1 MCTSSFVGGN
11 KQKLAQNS
19 TKVAQ
24 IVKIT
29 KQPNKQ
35 KQPNSINKGKNSPD
49 SDKKVP
55 HKFGSVVFTIGPG
68 VNRFSKKFSVYT
80 RVTTYRQTDRRK
92 CDLNSAA
99 YYVTLAS
106 NTSPRE

>member
-35 KQPNSINKGKNSPD
+35 KQPNSINKEKIAQIVT
-49 SDKKVP
+49 KKYP
-55 HKFGSVVFTIGPG
+55 I
-68 VNRFSKKFSVYT
+68 NLARLFSQLG
-80 RVTTYRQTDRRK
+80 RV
-92 CDLNSAA
+92 
-99 YYVTLAS
+99 
-106 NTSPRE
+106 